1 MPPFEGWPTRPRCA
15 ILKPATSTRRGGEGV
30 FHLTVISR
38 TGQIAKIAVV
48 AAATAASLFVWQSA
62 LHTGVPPLS
71 SLWPRLPGFATETI
85 DVPPPTQ
92 STDGSASSS
101 SRGPVGA
108 PLRRAKTHASTAL
121 PNRSTPRPRPAA
133 QTQPPHPPLR
143 GSQPVPPNPVTP
155 TAPTQTAPTPTP
167 PTPTAPTPT
176 APSSTA
182 ATPIAATPAPDP
194 ATKAPKSSG
203 RTLALQR
210 ADHAGR
216 AKPQQQVPANTDVQ
230 PQSPQPPGRARA
242 GDHPHPSTPGPS
254 VPHPAQDTESHASTP
269 PQPSQEKHDHQPA
282 EPHTSQPPPPAADAH
297 EPPGHAHP

>member
-1 MPPFEGWPTRPRCA
+1 MPPFEGWPTRPLCA
-15 ILKPATSTRRGGEGV
+15 ILTPATSTRRGGEGV

-38 TGQIAKIAVV
+38 TSQIAKIAVV
-48 AAATAASLFVWQSA
+48 AAATTASLFVWQSA

-71 SLWPRLPGFATETI
+71 SLWPRLPGFATETV
-85 DVPPPTQ
+85 DVPPPGH
-92 STDGSASSS
+92 STGGSASSS
-101 SRGPVGA
+101 SRGPVGV
-108 PLRRAKTHASTAL
+108 PLRRAKTHVSTPL
-121 PNRSTPRPRPAA
+121 PNRTNPRPRPAA
-133 QTQPPHPPLR
+133 QTQPPHPPLT
-143 GSQPVPPNPVTP
+143 GSQPALPNPVTP
-155 TAPTQTAPTPTP
+155 TA

-182 ATPIAATPAPDP
+182 ATPIPATPAPEP

-216 AKPQQQVPANTDVQ
+216 AKQQQPVPANTHVQ

-254 VPHPAQDTESHASTP
+254 VPRQSQEPESHASTT
-269 PQPSQEKHDHQPA
+269 PQSDQQPA
-282 EPHTSQPPPPAADAH
+282 EPHSSQPPPPAADARKA
-297 EPPGHAHP
+297 PGHAHP